1 MIVFTGIVQ
10 ETGKLKNRI
19 EKADKYQLMI
29 SANKV
34 LKDIKK
40 GDSIAVNGVCLT
52 VVDFDS
58 SSFTADVM
66 PETLNST
73 NLSDLKKSSMVNL
86 EQSLR
91 MSDFVGGHFVT
102 GHVDGTAV
110 LRDIKKEKNAY
121 LLQLVCSD
129 DLTQYIVK
137 KGSAAL
143 NGVSLTVM
151 DIKDNILKISLIPE
165 TWNSTNFKNIKR
177 GDRINIESDILGK
190 YVLKLLGKDSTKTG
204 NSRGNKSSITTNFL
218 KENGF
223 Y

>member
-1 MIVFTGIVQ
+1 MVVFTGIVQ
-10 ETGKLKNRI
+10 ETGKLQNRI
-19 EKADKYQLMI
+19 EGATKYQLKI
-29 SANKV
+29 SADKV
-34 LKDIKK
+34 LIDIKK

-73 NLSDLKKSSMVNL
+73 NLSDLKSSSIINL

-91 MSDFVGGHFVT
+91 MNDFVGGHFVT

-110 LRDIKKEKNAY
+110 LRDIKREKNAH

-129 DLTQYIVK
+129 NLTQYIVK

-151 DIKDNILKISLIPE
+151 DIKENILTISLIPE
-165 TWNSTNFKNIKR
+165 TWSSTNFKYIKR
-177 GDRINIESDILGK
+177 GDRINIEADILGK
-190 YVLKLLGKDSTKTG
+190 YVLKLLGKDRNQVKSG
-204 NSRGNKSSITTNFL
+204 SNNSSITADFL
-218 KENGF
+218 KKNGF